1 MFSKYDRVKIVDVPE
16 DNPELYQL
24 IGKEATIIDIDR
36 SHNYLYE
43 VVFLDKKSQDINE
56 WNGIILFND
65 WHLELANEPDV
76 ELAKTEIRELINKIW
91 KMRTI
96 DRNEILSTLRRI
108 ERML

>member
-24 IGKEATIIDIDR
+24 IGKEATIIDVDR
-36 SHNYLYE
+36 NYDYPYE

-65 WHLELANEPDV
+65 WHLELVNEPDV

-91 KMRTI
+91 KMKTI
-96 DRNEILSTLRRI
+96 DKNELLSTLRRI
-108 ERML
+108 ERVL

>member
-16 DNPELYQL
+16 GNPELYQL
-24 IGKEATIIDIDR
+24 IGKEATIIDVDR
-36 SHNYLYE
+36 DYDYPYE

-65 WHLELANEPDV
+65 RHLELADEPDV
-76 ELAKTEIRELINKIW
+76 ESAKSEIRELINKIL

-96 DRNEILSTLRRI
+96 DRNELLSTLRRI
-108 ERML
+108 ERVL

>member
-24 IGKEATIIDIDR
+24 IGKEATIIDVDR
-36 SHNYLYE
+36 NFEYPYE

-56 WNGIILFND
+56 WNGILLFAD
-65 WHLELANEPDV
+65 RHLELSYEPDV
-76 ELAKTEIRELINKIW
+76 ESAKAEIKELINKIW

-96 DRNEILSTLRRI
+96 DRTELLSTLRRI